1 MSSSD
6 TFGVRS
12 ELRHGRQG
20 RQRPR
25 HRLIAVHQSLSTR
38 MSGIATATL
47 PAAGR
52 SGSSG
57 QPLSDTRAEE
67 LVFLASVNEVQQYPL
82 DAAEQRNA
90 EDSPSGIARHCSL
103 GLTG

>member
-20 RQRPR
+20 RRRPR
-25 HRLIAVHQSLSTR
+25 HRLIAVHQPLSMR
-38 MSGIATATL
+38 ASGIATVTV
-47 PAAGR
+47 PAAGLPGR
-52 SGSSG
+52 SG
-57 QPLSDTRAEE
+57 QPLNDACAEQF
-67 LVFLASVNEVQQYPL
+67 VFLASVNEVQQNPL